1 MWRLNSSL
9 CQQWLVFWV
18 NYLSDVFYLSDPL
31 TATPVQPFFLLDST
45 ADYQIIDDCFSCSTW
60 WHSQNSTSGR
70 SPAIITFST
79 MHSTDKVL
87 AFHPPAREI
96 TMRPWRFRSCAR
108 NPIRLSLARFLLLWP
123 VRGWSGEWCMLFIN
137 LHCSP
142 RGQLPAGGRI
152 RAPCYL
158 QHKPYLVIFGAGIN
172 PALTQC
178 WYNVGPASQ
187 TLDQHCINIG
197 WIFHTYWKGT
207 TLTHCKAT
215 VNDLAQQWN
224 KFA

>member
-1 MWRLNSSL
+1 MECDAW
-9 CQQWLVFWV
+9 
-18 NYLSDVFYLSDPL
+18 
-31 TATPVQPFFLLDST
+31 TAHYANNGWYSEWTTSVMCSINQIRWQLHLFHRFFPLDST
-45 ADYQIIDDCFSCSTW
+45 ADYQIIDECFSCSTR
-60 WHSQNSTSGR
+60 WHWQSSTSGR

-96 TMRPWRFRSCAR
+96 AMRPWRFRSCAR

-152 RAPCYL
+152 RAPSYL
-158 QHKPYLVIFGAGIN
+158 QQKPCLVIFRAGIN
-172 PALTQC
+172 PALTRC
-178 WYNVGPASQ
+178 WYNVGPAS
-187 TLDQHCINIG
+187 
-197 WIFHTYWKGT
+197 
-207 TLTHCKAT
+207 
-215 VNDLAQQWN
+215 
-224 KFA
+224 